1 MTLKTDNAPSGRASH
16 SPALWLVHIAALIFV
31 LMWGVSFVS
40 TKVLIDKD
48 GPGMGP
54 VEVYVYRFAIAY
66 LMILLISH
74 KRFRSYSWRDEWRFL
89 LCGLSA
95 GSIYFIAENTALKYT
110 FATNVSL
117 LTSLSPLITIF
128 LLAFI
133 YKTEKP
139 GRGMVLGS
147 FVAFIGAAC
156 VIFNS
161 SANVGFNPLGDML
174 SLAAAFSW
182 AVYSIILRGLSAN
195 YDVWYITRKTFF
207 YGVVT
212 ALPFLA
218 IEPQLHNPLTLL
230 TDTTVLTNLLFLSVG
245 CSAVAYLL
253 WSLCVRHLGAVTA
266 NNYMYLQA
274 VVTMVAS
281 YFIINEPI
289 TAIGIIGCALVIGGL
304 WIGEKLN
311 RRPN

>member
-1 MTLKTDNAPSGRASH
+1 MTLKTDNAPSGRALH
-16 SPALWLVHIAALIFV
+16 SPALWLVHIAAFIFV

-48 GPGMGP
+48 GPAMGP
-54 VEVYVYRFAIAY
+54 VEVYVYRFALAY
-66 LMILLISH
+66 LIILLISH

-147 FVAFIGAAC
+147 FVAFVGAAC

-161 SANVGFNPLGDML
+161 SSNVGFNPLGDML
-174 SLAAAFSW
+174 SIAAAFSW
-182 AVYSIILRGLSAN
+182 AVYSIVLRGLSAN

-207 YGVVT
+207 YGVIT
-212 ALPFLA
+212 ALPFLS

-230 TDTTVLTNLLFLSVG
+230 TNTSALANLLFLSVG